1 MRMYVAGQWVDK
13 SQKVAVLNPY
23 DGSQIDTVPRGDAG
37 DVDTAISSA
46 VAGAKVMA
54 NLPAYK
60 RYEILSKAAQMLN
73 EQKEDIG
80 RTLSM
85 EEGKTISEAVGEVL
99 RAVQTMTTSAEESK
113 RIHGETVPLDA
124 APGPTQP
131 FGFTVRVPCG
141 VVAAISPF
149 NFPLNLVCHKVG
161 PALAAG
167 NAVVIKPASDTP
179 LSALKLTEIL
189 LEAGL
194 PPEEIQCVTGPG
206 GEIGDALCS
215 DKRVRKITF
224 TGSKDVGEHICH
236 IAGIKK
242 VTMELG
248 SNSPMIVMPDAD
260 LEKVAQATV
269 ASGFSN
275 AGQVC
280 ISTQRVLVDEKIY
293 GEYLELLKPRV
304 EALKT
309 GNQLEQGVQ
318 MGPMVRESDAIRV
331 GDWIS
336 EAVSD
341 GARVLTGGDRSG
353 AM

>member
-1 MRMYVAGQWVDK
+1 M
-13 SQKVAVLNPY
+13 
-23 DGSQIDTVPRGDAG
+23 
-37 DVDTAISSA
+37 
-46 VAGAKVMA
+46 
-54 NLPAYK
+54 
-60 RYEILSKAAQMLN
+60 
-73 EQKEDIG
+73 
-80 RTLSM
+80 
-85 EEGKTISEAVGEVL
+85 
-99 RAVQTMTTSAEESK
+99 
-113 RIHGETVPLDA
+113 
-124 APGPTQP
+124 
-131 FGFTVRVPCG
+131 
-141 VVAAISPF
+141 
-149 NFPLNLVCHKVG
+149 
-161 PALAAG
+161 
-167 NAVVIKPASDTP
+167 
-179 LSALKLTEIL
+179 
-189 LEAGL
+189 
-194 PPEEIQCVTGPG
+194 
-206 GEIGDALCS
+206 
-215 DKRVRKITF
+215 RKITF